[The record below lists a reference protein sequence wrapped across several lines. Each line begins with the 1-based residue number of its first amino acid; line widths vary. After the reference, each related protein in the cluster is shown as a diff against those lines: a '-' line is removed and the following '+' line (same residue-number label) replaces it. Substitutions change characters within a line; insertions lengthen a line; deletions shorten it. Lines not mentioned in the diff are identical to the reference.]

1 MVNAVKSLEKLLYAA
16 MVLFLILAFLPESG
30 AAAPSPEKVYILP
43 IEGAIE
49 PGLAAFV
56 ARILREAEENNA
68 AVVLKVNTFGGR
80 VDAATNIR
88 DLIIRMDMPVIA
100 FVSERAW
107 SAGALITMAAPKVAM
122 APGSSI
128 GAAEPVPMDEKTV
141 SALRAEFESTAERAG
156 RDPRIA
162 AAMVDA
168 DIVIEDL
175 VEADKILTLRAV
187 QAVELGVADV
197 LAVTLEEVLEFFDLA
212 DLPIEEKTPNWSE
225 VLARWITEPT
235 ISSLLLTIGFI
246 GLIYE
251 VTTMDWGVPGTA
263 GLIALVLFFG
273 GHMVAGLAGWE
284 TVILFL
290 VGMILLMV
298 EIFIIPGFGV
308 AGALGL
314 IGILASIG
322 MAFGSVLSA
331 LTSLS
336 IALAAAVL
344 FIAVFWKRFTRSGA
358 WRKLVLATREDKE
371 LGYRGPKVYT
381 DLVGKRGVTLTP
393 LRPSGT
399 VIIEG
404 DRYDVVSDGG
414 FLASDVSIIVTKI
427 EGTRVVVRELTSEEN
442 ENS

>member
-1 MVNAVKSLEKLLYAA
+1 MNAVKHCNTLIFAVVVLLLALSLVYHPA
-16 MVLFLILAFLPESG
+16 
-30 AAAPSPEKVYILP
+30 AAAPSPEKVFVLP
-43 IEGAIE
+43 IQGAIE
-49 PGLAAFV
+49 PGLTAFV
-56 ARILREAEENNA
+56 SRILREAEESNA
-68 AVVLKVNTFGGR
+68 AVVIKVNTFGGR
-80 VDAATNIR
+80 VDAATDIR
-88 DLIIRMDMPVIA
+88 DLIMRMDMPVIA
-100 FVSERAW
+100 YVSERAW
-107 SAGALITMAAPKVAM
+107 SAGALIAMAAPKVAM

-141 SALRAEFESTAERAG
+141 SALKAEFEATAERAG
-156 RDPRIA
+156 RDPQVA

-168 DIVIEDL
+168 DIAIEGV
-175 VEADKILTLRAV
+175 VESGKILTLRAGL
-187 QAVELGVADV
+187 ALELGVADI
-197 LAVTLEEVLEFFDLA
+197 LANNLDEVLEYFELA
-212 DLPIEEKTPNWSE
+212 GLPVEEKTPNWSE

-290 VGMILLMV
+290 VGMVLLMV
-298 EIFIIPGFGV
+298 EIFILPGFGI

-322 MAFGSVLSA
+322 LAFGSVLSA

-336 IALAAAVL
+336 IALFAAVL
-344 FIAVFWKRFTRSGA
+344 FILIFWKRFTRSGA
-358 WRKLVLATREDKE
+358 WRKLVLSAKEDKE

-381 DLVGKRGVTLTP
+381 DLVGKQGISLTP

-399 VIIEG
+399 VVIDGE
-404 DRYDVVSDGG
+404 RHDVVSDGG
-414 FLASDVSIIVTKI
+414 FLAKDVPVIVTKI
-427 EGTRVVVRELTSEEN
+427 EGTRVVVREVESEEQ

>member
-1 MVNAVKSLEKLLYAA
+1 MNNLVIRTQWPKHSTPRLSLYSKGLNNLGICLATGLNGSNKHKVLLNHYIPVK
-16 MVLFLILAFLPESG
+16 LA
-30 AAAPSPEKVYILP
+30 
-43 IEGAIE
+43 
-49 PGLAAFV
+49 
-56 ARILREAEENNA
+56 
-68 AVVLKVNTFGGR
+68 
-80 VDAATNIR
+80 
-88 DLIIRMDMPVIA
+88 
-100 FVSERAW
+100 
-107 SAGALITMAAPKVAM
+107 
-122 APGSSI
+122 
-128 GAAEPVPMDEKTV
+128 
-141 SALRAEFESTAERAG
+141 
-156 RDPRIA
+156 
-162 AAMVDA
+162 
-168 DIVIEDL
+168 
-175 VEADKILTLRAV
+175 
-187 QAVELGVADV
+187 GVADL
-197 LAVTLEEVLEFFDLA
+197 LAVTLEEVLEYFDLA
-212 DLPIEEKTPNWSE
+212 GLPIEEKTPNWAE
-225 VLARWITEPT
+225 ILARWITEPT

-251 VTTMDWGVPGTA
+251 VSTMDWGVPGTA

-298 EIFIIPGFGV
+298 EIFVLPGFGI

-336 IALAAAVL
+336 IALVAAVL
-344 FIAVFWKRFTRSGA
+344 FIAIFWKRFTRSGA
-358 WRKLVLATREDKE
+358 WRKLVLSTREDKE

-381 DLVGKRGVTLTP
+381 DLVGKHGVSLTP

-399 VIIEG
+399 VLVDG

-414 FLASDVSIIVTKI
+414 FLGKDVSIIVTKI
-427 EGTRVVVRELTSEEN
+427 EGTRVVVRELVSEEN

>member
-1 MVNAVKSLEKLLYAA
+1 MVNAVKNLEKLLYAG
-16 MVLFLILAFLPESG
+16 LIFFLILSFVPQPS

-56 ARILREAEENNA
+56 ERILREAEENNA

-141 SALRAEFESTAERAG
+141 SALRAEFESTAERVG
-156 RDPRIA
+156 RDPQIA

-175 VEADKILTLRAV
+175 VESGKILTLRAG
-187 QAVELGVADV
+187 QAVELGVADL
-197 LAVTLEEVLEFFDLA
+197 LAVTLEEVLEYFDLA
-212 DLPIEEKTPNWSE
+212 GLPIEEKTPNWAE
-225 VLARWITEPT
+225 ILARWITEPT

-298 EIFIIPGFGV
+298 EIFVLPGFGI

-336 IALAAAVL
+336 IALVAAVL
-344 FIAVFWKRFTRSGA
+344 FIAIFWKRFTRSGA
-358 WRKLVLATREDKE
+358 WRKLVLSTREDKE

-381 DLVGKRGVTLTP
+381 DLVGKQGVSLTP

-399 VIIEG
+399 VLVDG

-414 FLASDVSIIVTKI
+414 FLGKDVSIIVTKI
-427 EGTRVVVRELTSEEN
+427 EGTRVVVRELISEEN